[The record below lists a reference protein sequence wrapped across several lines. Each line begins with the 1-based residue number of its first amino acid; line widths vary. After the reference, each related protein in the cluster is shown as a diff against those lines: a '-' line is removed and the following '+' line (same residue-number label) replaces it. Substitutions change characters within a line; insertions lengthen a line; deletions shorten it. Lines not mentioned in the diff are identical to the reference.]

1 MVLLMCWLAWVIN
14 YIDRMVLPPL
24 LPQITVEFHLS
35 LTEAGLL
42 MSGFMFGYGAMQLPS
57 GVVSDRFGR
66 KTMLILGMV
75 GYSTTTVF
83 AALSTSFTQL
93 LVCRILTGLFQGTH
107 LSVAN
112 SLLASFF
119 PSDRRGKAIGIH
131 ESGPNIGATIAMPF
145 AVIVGS
151 GGGWRQAL
159 ALVAVPGFIMAVLFL
174 LLVPAPPKSTK
185 DMASFEGKP
194 RNSFA
199 RWKPLLPLIIAFS
212 AYAFTNWALYT
223 FIPMYLS
230 RKGIGLV
237 AAGLLFAILPF
248 VGVFSKVLGG
258 TVSDRV
264 GRERIITSALVALV
278 PLMYAITIAGDVA
291 TIALVLGMLGLVL
304 FSFSPVI
311 YTKVSELYDS
321 SERGRALGTVSSVGN
336 IVGAVSP
343 AAVGFIADRMGFETS
358 FYTITV
364 VILACAVVSAFAMR
378 LNADSA
384 PQSMLAR

>member
-1 MVLLMCWLAWVIN
+1 VLLMCWSAWVIN

-24 LPQITVEFHLS
+24 LPQITVELHLS

-66 KTMLILGMV
+66 KTVLVLGMV
-75 GYSTTTVF
+75 GYSTTTVLS
-83 AALSTSFTQL
+83 ALSTSFTQL

-112 SLLASFF
+112 SLLASFY
-119 PSDRRGKAIGIH
+119 PPDRRGKAIGIH

-151 GGGWRQAL
+151 SGGWRQAL
-159 ALVAVPGFIMAVLFL
+159 TLAAVPGFIMAILFL
-174 LLVPAPPKSTK
+174 LLVSEPPKSTR
-185 DMASFEGKP
+185 DTASLEGKA

-199 RWKPLLPLIIAFS
+199 RWKPLLPLIVAFS

-223 FIPMYLS
+223 FMPMYLS
-230 RKGIGLV
+230 RKGMGLV
-237 AAGLLFAILPF
+237 ESGLLFAILPF

-264 GRERIITSALVALV
+264 GRERVITSALVALA
-278 PLMYAITIAGDVA
+278 PLMYAFTVAGDMA
-291 TIALVLGMLGLVL
+291 TIALVLCVLGLVL

-311 YTKVSELYDS
+311 YAKVSELYDS

-343 AAVGFIADRMGFETS
+343 AAVGFVADRMGFDTS

-364 VILACAVVSAFAMR
+364 VILACAVISAFTMR
-378 LNADSA
+378 LKAGSV
-384 PQSMLAR
+384 PQSTLAR